1 MKKMITLLA
10 IIMVAGMTQAASV
23 SWNVAG
29 NTFAKSPD
37 DLSGNARAKFYSV
50 LVFSAADQA
59 SVLAQLA
66 LGNVAGVGGVSSF
79 AKGVRITTAAGGTF
93 GTLTDVTLNATYPIF
108 AIAFDTWGAAAASPL
123 ATANHYNMSSTLT
136 ANTYSPPNSGDKTG
150 FWAATTVVGTSTAWA
165 GGVGTGAWTSVVPEP
180 TSMALLALGV
190 AAVGLRRKF
199 RK

>member
-23 SWNVAG
+23 SWKVAG
-29 NTFAKSPD
+29 STFGKSAD
-37 DLSGNARAKFYSV
+37 DLSGNTKAKFYNV
-50 LVFSAADQA
+50 LVFAGADQA

-66 LGNVAGVGGVSSF
+66 LGNVTGVGGVSSF
-79 AKGVRITTAAGGTF
+79 AKSTGITSSTGATGGTIL
-93 GTLTDVTLNATYPIF
+93 GVAGATYPIF

-123 ATANHYNMSSTLT
+123 ADANHYNMSRTLT
-136 ANTYSPPNSGDKTG
+136 ANTYTLPAVADWTG
-150 FWAATTVVGTSTAWA
+150 YWAATTVAGTSTAWA
-165 GGVGTGAWTSVVPEP
+165 GGVGTGEWTSVVPEP

-190 AAVGLRRKF
+190 AAMGLRRKF